1 MLNTNEN
8 NENDNRLN
16 NLDDDLIMFTSPKMG
31 LNTALTEIN
40 NKNKDRKGLNQ
51 ITRNMLIEIDDTP
64 MKLVMNNSRISN
76 DLLDS
81 TFTENNSICFDEV
94 SPLKEVEY
102 SVGLL
107 SPDNETKSR
116 SNESHLDDVEF
127 IEMDKDCLSVD
138 QEYSW

>member
-1 MLNTNEN
+1 
-8 NENDNRLN
+8 
-16 NLDDDLIMFTSPKMG
+16 
-31 LNTALTEIN
+31 
-40 NKNKDRKGLNQ
+40 
-51 ITRNMLIEIDDTP
+51 MLIEIDDTP

-107 SPDNETKSR
+107 SPDNEAKSR

-138 QEYSW
+138 QEYSWYFFFNYFILIFFFFMGKFANRVLSKFAIFCLI